1 MNIKKRIILTLLM
14 CMFILLPSTALA
26 ANARVIVVTSQY
38 TEENPLELSMSD
50 EKIEIQY
57 NEKFVFPFYF
67 KFTNSGQKYGKYNI
81 SVDEE
86 EKIITFNRI
95 ATSSSID
102 TFKVTPHKKEEGY
115 NYVQPGAIYNDSF
128 NKLSFKAPLYK
139 IEAIFKF
146 SNDQKIET
154 VLGNSTTKKNDGS
167 GFNVASNERVYV
179 FAASGLAENETIKFT
194 GGQENRAAVVVSKEF
209 GRFIRNENVK
219 KYLVKSSNSIQDIT
233 SAAKET
239 YTFSGSSAEVVYAFW
254 GLTSEILNDNETNS
268 IEEILTKILISV
280 GDIFRNVVTAVG
292 GQNLTID
299 SLVFNQYEDTKI
311 DFWGGGGTYVDIFTS
326 VINGWHNAFTKWTAY
341 ILVIILIV
349 VGIRA
354 ILFVGTPNQKKIQGM
369 IVGWILAAALLYIGP
384 MFLKYAV
391 SINDA
396 FVAAL
401 RDQSQYSIYSVY
413 NTDFFEKYG
422 ISGDIQQG
430 EDSATVSL
438 EDQLMGLYG
447 KIEEDLDATQEE
459 LDDLKDEL
467 GRYDNTIF
475 SVLMGDIR
483 IKQYNEAGELVANRP
498 IRSVQSLIR
507 SYVNKG
513 NTNQDEVEAYANSL
527 IGEVDISGLSV
538 PGFTAAGIRQ
548 DLLNYA
554 RSYARVKEL
563 ETALKATERA
573 IQIAH
578 KGIDLESTMRTRAGE
593 TYRLVY
599 VVVWFIM
606 IYQLVVLLFIYY
618 KRMITVGVL
627 IIIYPLAVL
636 MYAVEKAMGI
646 DKTKSLSTWLSEY
659 LVNVF
664 VQSVHAL
671 VFIMLVEAG
680 LRVFEE
686 DDDNWLLFLFAVFA
700 IFPAEAIIKSI
711 MGMRAKSI
719 SNAKDSVTASKMVDY
734 ALMAGA
740 ALGAYGT
747 IKQVEDRYNAQAA
760 LQEKKFEDKDK
771 WKDLQ
776 RKNRDKRE
784 LDRAQKTGSIDEAKA
799 QIAARNERRAA
810 ADERTAKK
818 RDAIRK
824 RNERRKK
831 LAMAAQ
837 PLRNMVALGDAI
849 TTAGALGFDSED
861 FVLGFSTAGYVSGK
875 KAKTPKVEQS
885 KETAAPTTQKKHGDR
900 YANAQTTSN
909 ASSQGESRAAEQAR
923 KATHETGSSNTESTR
938 SRRSETQSR
947 RYQEQYRSRLAE
959 KMYGGT
965 DVTKGNPT
973 YSTTENNED
982 DDF

>member
-1 MNIKKRIILTLLM
+1 MKNKKRIILILLM
-14 CMFILLPSTALA
+14 CIFILLPSTILA
-26 ANARVIVVTSQY
+26 ADTKVIVVTSQY

-57 NEKFVFPFYF
+57 GEKFQFPFYF
-67 KFTNSGQKYGKYNI
+67 KFTGSGYNYGKYDI
-81 SVDEE
+81 SVNEE
-86 EKIITFNRI
+86 EKIITFDRI
-95 ATSSSID
+95 KVSSDIEN
-102 TFKVTPHKKEEGY
+102 FKVTPHKKEEGY
-115 NYVQPGAIYNDSF
+115 NYVQPGAIFNDSF

-139 IEAIFKF
+139 IEAIFTF
-146 SNDQKIET
+146 SDDQKIET
-154 VLGNSTTKKNDGS
+154 VLGNSTSKKNDS
-167 GFNVASNERVYV
+167 VGFNVASNERVYV
-179 FAASGLAENETIKFT
+179 FAASGLPESSVIKFSST
-194 GGQENRAAVVVSKEF
+194 QIGKAAVVVKKEF

-219 KYLVKSSNSIQDIT
+219 KYLVTGANSIQDIT
-233 SAAKET
+233 SASKET
-239 YTFSGSSAEVVYAFW
+239 YTFSGSSSDVVYAFW

-341 ILVIILIV
+341 VLVIILV
-349 VGIRA
+349 AVGIRV

-369 IVGWILAAALLYIGP
+369 VVGWILAAALLYIGP

-391 SINDA
+391 SVNDA

-422 ISGDIQQG
+422 ISGDAQQG

-447 KIEEDLDATQEE
+447 KIEEDLQSSE
-459 LDDLKDEL
+459 DEL
-467 GRYDNTIF
+467 ENLNNKISDYQNGLFSWLLNDKYTVYGYDVNLIYKAR
-475 SVLMGDIR
+475 R
-483 IKQYNEAGELVANRP
+483 INQVKAMINQ
-498 IRSVQSLIR
+498 
-507 SYVNKG
+507 YVNAG
-513 NTNQDEVEAYANSL
+513 HTDSAEVLAFANQLVETVE
-527 IGEVDISGLSV
+527 GEGWS
-538 PGFTAAGIRQ
+538 GFTAQ
-548 DLLNYA
+548 KVHDDLIEYA
-554 RSYARVKEL
+554 TTYARVKEL
-563 ETALKATERA
+563 EEALKATERA

-599 VVVWFIM
+599 VFVWFIM

-627 IIIYPLAVL
+627 IIIYPLAVM
-636 MYAVEKAMGI
+636 MYAIEKAMGI
-646 DKTKSLSTWLSEY
+646 DKAKSLSTWLSEY

-719 SNAKDSVTASKMVDY
+719 SDANSSLTADKAFDY
-734 ALMAGA
+734 LLA
-740 ALGAYGT
+740 ASAIKNAYGT
-747 IKQVEDRYNAQAA
+747 MEQVEKRFDAKAATEAKKNA
-760 LQEKKFEDKDK
+760 DNDK
-771 WKDLQ
+771 WKDLR
-776 RKNRDKRE
+776 RKTQDKRTM
-784 LDRAQKTGSIDEAKA
+784 DRAQKTGSIEEAKA

-818 RDAIRK
+818 REAIKK
-824 RNERRKK
+824 RNERKKK

-837 PLRNMVALGDAI
+837 PLKNMVAVGDAI

-875 KAKTPKVEQS
+875 KAKTPEVQKT
-885 KETAAPTTQKKHGDR
+885 KEATTPTTQRKNGDR
-900 YANAQTTSN
+900 YANAQTSSTASPQGETRSADQARRATQEN
-909 ASSQGESRAAEQAR
+909 GSSSSQ
-923 KATHETGSSNTESTR
+923 NTQ
-938 SRRSETQSR
+938 SRRSETHSR
-947 RYQEQYRSRLAE
+947 RYQEQYRARLAE
-959 KMYGGT
+959 KMYGDT
-965 DVTKGNPT
+965 DVTKTNPR